1 MAPERVEGLAV
12 EQVRCSSSKH
22 YSFSDCSGLR
32 FKADKSNRLELRN
45 VPRVASHLQP
55 TSLCQAQGATPAR
68 QLLSRYLDS
77 PRPGLFGIAWPD
89 RLLSRF
95 PTIITDPRFP
105 KDHFVIC
112 EVRDSLMTS
121 TRNSLEYLVVGT
133 GRSGTLY
140 AAKLLT
146 ALGKP
151 CGHERIFTGGEP
163 TVTLPTIEQGGEN
176 SACGKHFGLEF
187 DGPPVAESSYMAVPF
202 MEHECLKNSTIIH
215 VVRDPLNVIRS
226 FLNNLLFF
234 REDRASFRHAPEQFL
249 YEHLPHLDF
258 LPDPVSRAC
267 FYYLRWNQMIE
278 ESIGDR
284 KYLLYPIENGPDTL
298 LKFMGLD
305 SGEHA
310 LPDNSCNA
318 YSKWP
323 DHMRISTDLPTVA
336 DEEIRACF
344 LWKDVATLARK
355 YGYNHA
361 TKGLNRIDR
370 TQLAGLLNRV
380 PAVHSS
386 RSEKPVCY
394 PMQPRMVQE
403 NFHGFNLIQFKDA
416 FFGVHQDVGSLDLTC
431 MSPVQQ
437 ENLRKNGKLFRES
450 SLSELRVLIHLL
462 DSERK
467 QESISAEILKAQ
479 SQGRQSLDSI
489 RWIEAELRNMNEALH
504 RTEAS
509 VVRLRPW
516 YRKLAGKLRQLW
528 QARSSQGQPSL
539 SATVELR

>member
-1 MAPERVEGLAV
+1 
-12 EQVRCSSSKH
+12 
-22 YSFSDCSGLR
+22 
-32 FKADKSNRLELRN
+32 
-45 VPRVASHLQP
+45 
-55 TSLCQAQGATPAR
+55 
-68 QLLSRYLDS
+68 
-77 PRPGLFGIAWPD
+77 
-89 RLLSRF
+89 
-95 PTIITDPRFP
+95 
-105 KDHFVIC
+105 
-112 EVRDSLMTS
+112 MTS
-121 TRNSLEYLVVGT
+121 PRNSLEYLVVGT

-163 TVTLPTIEQGGEN
+163 TETSPGIEHGGEN

-249 YEHLPHLDF
+249 YEHLPHLEF

-284 KYLLYPIENGPDTL
+284 RYLLFPIENGPDTL
-298 LKFMGLD
+298 LKLMGLD

-323 DHMRISTDLPTVA
+323 DHMRIATDLPTVT
-336 DEEIRACF
+336 DEEIQTCF
-344 LWKDVATLARK
+344 LWKEVATLARK

-361 TKGLNRIDR
+361 IKGPHQFNRALI
-370 TQLAGLLNRV
+370 AKHANRV
-380 PAVHSS
+380 PTIYTSQTT
-386 RSEKPVCY
+386 EKPLCY
-394 PMQPRMVQE
+394 PMQPRLVQE
-403 NFHGFNLIQFKDA
+403 NFHSFNLIQFKDA
-416 FFGVHQDVGSLDLTC
+416 FFGVHQDVGSLDLTS
-431 MSPVQQ
+431 MSPTQQ

-462 DSERK
+462 ERERK

-489 RWIEAELRNMNEALH
+489 RCIEAELRNMNEALH
-504 RTEAS
+504 RTEAN

-516 YRKLAGKLRQLW
+516 YRKLGGKVRRGW
-528 QARSSQGQPSL
+528 QAIQESVKSRFIQKRSSVPAKG
-539 SATVELR
+539 